1 MKTKLERIRRDIES
15 ISRFSTT
22 KEGGTTRFAFTPEHA
37 GAREYIMAQME
48 AAGLKVYQD
57 AAGTVVGRREGR
69 EPGAPAVMTGSHFDT
84 VRCGGNFDGV
94 AGVAAGIEAARVM
107 RENGIVTRR
116 PLEFIAMVEEE
127 GARFGSAVFGS
138 RAMAGLIPPEELD
151 GLLDEEGV
159 STAAAM
165 LSFGL
170 DPARIGDAARD
181 PKSLYAFL
189 EFHIEQG
196 PVLEAGGTD
205 LGIVRTIV
213 ANRTLELT
221 ITGRANHAGTT
232 PMDMR
237 ADAFEAAARVSLAA
251 IEEARAAGDGT
262 VATMGQ
268 ISVLPGSS
276 NIVPGRVVFTLDI
289 RSPRETL
296 VERVQRKAL
305 SVLER
310 LCAENRGLQSS
321 FRMLLN
327 SPAVEL
333 DPHVLDALG
342 KSADACGFSR
352 RDMVS
357 GAGHDAMVMARMVPT
372 GMLFAPSRGGRSHCP
387 EEWTDFEQ
395 LQKGTETLL
404 GALISLADE

>member
-1 MKTKLERIRRDIES
+1 M
-15 ISRFSTT
+15 
-22 KEGGTTRFAFTPEHA
+22 
-37 GAREYIMAQME
+37 
-48 AAGLKVYQD
+48 
-57 AAGTVVGRREGR
+57 
-69 EPGAPAVMTGSHFDT
+69 
-84 VRCGGNFDGV
+84 
-94 AGVAAGIEAARVM
+94 
-107 RENGIVTRR
+107 
-116 PLEFIAMVEEE
+116 
-127 GARFGSAVFGS
+127 
-138 RAMAGLIPPEELD
+138 
-151 GLLDEEGV
+151 
-159 STAAAM
+159 
-165 LSFGL
+165 
-170 DPARIGDAARD
+170 
-181 PKSLYAFL
+181 
-189 EFHIEQG
+189 
-196 PVLEAGGTD
+196 LEAKGID

-237 ADAFEAAARVSLAA
+237 ADAFEATARVSLAA
-251 IEEARAAGDGT
+251 IEEARPAGDGT

-310 LCAENRGLQSS
+310 LCAENCGLQSS